1 MLVNQHAHC
10 DPDRAVDQSANFATV
25 DDYNVGHDT
34 AHLQACLHLLA
45 EHDV

>member
-1 MLVNQHAHC
+1 MLIATQIE
-10 DPDRAVDQSANFATV
+10 QLTSANFATV